1 MDVRNSLDI
10 VDIQIL
16 TTNIHMRE
24 RERETG
30 RERESLRVGD
40 HSGRIWRREIHQEPS
55 NGVPID
61 R

>member
-24 RERETG
+24 RERE
-30 RERESLRVGD
+30 RESLRVGD
-40 HSGRIWRREIHQEPS
+40 HNERIWRREIHQKPS